1 MVEAEKMVKELQA
14 QNQALMKE
22 NEGLKGQAIEI
33 QKYKIDKDFELG
45 IIRDKT

>member
-22 NEGLKGQAIEI
+22 NRRSKRSSYRNT
-33 QKYKIDKDFELG
+33 KV
-45 IIRDKT
+45 